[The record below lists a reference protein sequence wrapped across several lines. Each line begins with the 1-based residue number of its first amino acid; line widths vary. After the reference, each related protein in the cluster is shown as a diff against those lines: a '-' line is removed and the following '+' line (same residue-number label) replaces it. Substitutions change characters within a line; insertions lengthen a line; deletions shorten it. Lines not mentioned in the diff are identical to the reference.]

1 MNEKKCK
8 CGGCKC
14 DNKDEGGM
22 GGPKPYSTEEPWS
35 DDEGGMG
42 GPKGYDRPASN
53 EPYRDDEGGMG
64 GPKGY

>member
-8 CGGCKC
+8 CGECRCGK
-14 DNKDEGGM
+14 K
-22 GGPKPYSTEEPWS
+22 
-35 DDEGGMG
+35 DEGGMG
-42 GPKGYDRPASN
+42 GPKGYDRTASN